1 MFEYLLEKEVR
12 MTHRALSRAFA
23 DAMASSHAR
32 TRLGVPLVAGVVIA
46 LVITSAGREP
56 RFRELGLVVGG

>member
-1 MFEYLLEKEVR
+1 

-23 DAMASSHAR
+23 DAKAGGRAR
-32 TRLGVPLVAGVVIA
+32 TRLSVPLVAGVVIA

>member
-1 MFEYLLEKEVR
+1 
-12 MTHRALSRAFA
+12 MTHRVLPRALAGTVAGGRAGPQV
-23 DAMASSHAR
+23 SV
-32 TRLGVPLVAGVVIA
+32 LLVAGVVIG